1 MHAAIHLPAPGSPAY
16 TLAKLGAIGGVVALK
31 VALSRRAKRT
41 TESDGDSEP
50 AADTPPRPHP
60 VSERKAR
67 RRSRRRH

>member
-31 VALSRRAKRT
+31 VALSRRAERRA
-41 TESDGDSEP
+41 ESDGETEP
-50 AADTPPRPHP
+50 TVDRPARPHP

-67 RRSRRRH
+67 RRSRKRR

>member
-31 VALSRRAKRT
+31 VALSRRAKRPAEPDGDAEPT
-41 TESDGDSEP
+41 TERP
-50 AADTPPRPHP
+50 TRPHP

-67 RRSRRRH
+67 RRSRKRH